1 MWRREGNG
9 SSLDGWGMRQSGEGL
24 GKEGR
29 KKQQWETDLFLH
41 SQLDLLLSKG
51 SLSFQSEVPAAVIFP
66 ERPTC
71 I

>member
-1 MWRREGNG
+1 
-9 SSLDGWGMRQSGEGL
+9 MRQSGEGL